1 MAEMGKGVI
10 SWREASTEENTGPGK
25 FEGILHIPKMF
36 KVEKWMVPMC
46 TMHSLGII
54 WYMH

>member
-54 WYMH
+54 GYMH